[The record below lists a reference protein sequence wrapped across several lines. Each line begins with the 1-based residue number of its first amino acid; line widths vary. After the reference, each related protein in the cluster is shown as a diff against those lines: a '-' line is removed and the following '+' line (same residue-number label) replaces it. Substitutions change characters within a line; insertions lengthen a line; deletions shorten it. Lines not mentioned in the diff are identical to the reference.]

1 MEKKTQKERIQE
13 LTERLEKG
21 VKEVFE
27 SGAYEN
33 MGYNFNDYD

>member
-1 MEKKTQKERIQE
+1 MEKKTQKEKIQE

-33 MGYNFNDYD
+33 YLKVMSKVS